1 MNYVAHAIR
10 FLDDADPFFIAGTGV
25 PDWLS
30 VVDREVRIR
39 RRHLDAMLNHADP
52 VLAAVAQGIQQ
63 HLDDDAW
70 FHESRAFVELSLAV
84 SAEAGDFLRE
94 PQGLRPAFLAHLLV
108 EVLLD
113 ASLISQKP
121 SRLGDYYRL
130 LDSVDPDRLQE
141 EVNRIAPRPA
151 ERLAWMVR
159 GFCRERVL
167 WDYLDDGKLLRRLNQ
182 VMRRVGLA
190 ELPDDFVAFLP
201 TARHVVDRRRD
212 ELTGSPS
219 LHFPRRYRPCVSE

>member
-1 MNYVAHAIR
+1 MNYFAHAIR
-10 FLDDADPFFIAGTGV
+10 FLDDADPYFIAGTGV

-30 VVDREVRIR
+30 VADREVRIR
-39 RRHLDAMLNHADP
+39 RRHLAAMLNHADP

-94 PQGLRPAFLAHLLV
+94 PQGLRPAFLGHLLV

-113 ASLISQKP
+113 ASLIAENP
-121 SRLGDYYRL
+121 TRLGDYYRV
-130 LDSVDPDRLQE
+130 LDSVDPDRVQE
-141 EVNRIAPRPA
+141 QVNRIAPRPT
-151 ERLAWMVR
+151 ERLAWMIR
-159 GFCRERVL
+159 GFCRERIL
-167 WDYLDDGKLLRRLNQ
+167 RDYLDDGKLLRRLNQ
-182 VMRRVGLA
+182 VMRRVELA

-201 TARHVVDRRRD
+201 TARHLVDRRRV
-212 ELTGSPS
+212 ELIGPPSPAFLPKHRAFGPS
-219 LHFPRRYRPCVSE
+219 

>member
-1 MNYVAHAIR
+1 MNYFAHAIR
-10 FLDDADPFFIAGTGV
+10 FLDDSDPFFIAGTGV

-30 VVDREVRIR
+30 VADREVRIR
-39 RRHLDAMLNHADP
+39 RRHLAAMLNQGEPA
-52 VLAAVAQGIQQ
+52 LRAVAQGIQQ

-94 PQGLRPAFLAHLLV
+94 PQGLRPGFLGHLLV

-113 ASLISQKP
+113 ASLIAEDP
-121 SRLGDYYRL
+121 ARLGDYYRL
-130 LDSVDPDRLQE
+130 LDSVDPGRVQE
-141 EVNRIAPRPA
+141 EVNRIAPHPT
-151 ERLAWMVR
+151 ERLARMIQ
-159 GFCRERVL
+159 GFCQERIL
-167 WDYLDDGKLLRRLNQ
+167 WDYLHDEKLLRRLNQ
-182 VMRRVGLA
+182 VMRRVRLP

-201 TARHVVDRRRD
+201 TARHLIDRRKV

-219 LHFPRRYRPCVSE
+219 PALPRRYRPCVSE